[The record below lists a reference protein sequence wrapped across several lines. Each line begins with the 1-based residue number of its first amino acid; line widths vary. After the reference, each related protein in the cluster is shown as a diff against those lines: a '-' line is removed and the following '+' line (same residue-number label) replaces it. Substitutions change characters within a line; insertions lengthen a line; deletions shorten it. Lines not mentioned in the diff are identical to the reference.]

1 VAHFGFEVSRLAPV
15 PDRRRGIALMVS
27 GAALYALMGAQ
38 AKAASP
44 NIPTMELVAARS
56 LVTLLV
62 IEALRQR
69 MAVPL
74 RFEQWRHVASRSI
87 GGFVAIV
94 CYFDALRYIAL
105 GEAVLLNNLS
115 PVLTAL
121 LAVWFLGER
130 MTWFRA
136 GATAVSIVGMWL
148 LVGGRSVDSMQG
160 RGALLGAASA
170 VASAWALISLKQASR
185 ANRSILIVWALAA
198 TCTVGSLAMAD
209 ASWSL
214 PSPRAA
220 GLLVGTGVT
229 AAAAQLVTTSGYRLL
244 DASEGSVFG
253 FLTPLFATLL
263 GGALFGEW
271 PGPRGL
277 AGGGLILAAG
287 VALAWWGSRGRRG
300 G

>member
-1 VAHFGFEVSRLAPV
+1 MPDAGLEVSQLAPL
-15 PDRRRGIALMVS
+15 PDRRRGIALMVA
-27 GAALYALMGAQ
+27 GAGLYALMGAQ

-44 NIPTMELVAARS
+44 NIPTFELVAARS
-56 LVTLLV
+56 AVTLVV
-62 IEALRQR
+62 IEILRRR
-69 MAVPL
+69 MQVPL
-74 RFEQWRHVASRSI
+74 QFDQWGHVASRSI
-87 GGFVAIV
+87 GGFVAIA
-94 CYFDALRYIAL
+94 CYFDALRYIPL

-136 GATAVSIVGMWL
+136 SATAVSAFGMWL
-148 LVGGRSVDSMQG
+148 LVGGRSLDSLQG
-160 RGALLGAASA
+160 RGALLGMASA
-170 VASAWALISLKQASR
+170 VASAWALISLKKASK
-185 ANRSILIVWALAA
+185 ANRSLLIVWALAA

-209 ASWSL
+209 GSWL
-214 PSPRAA
+214 VPSPQAA

-263 GGALFGEW
+263 GGMLFGEW
-271 PGPRGL
+271 PGLRGI
-277 AGGGLILAAG
+277 GGGALILSAG
-287 VALAWWGSRGRRG
+287 IALALWGSRPRRG
-300 G
+300 